1 MKHILVPVGSSSNA
15 TNHLQ
20 YTVDL
25 AKAFGAKIY
34 VVQIYNVYTKAGTLI
49 KVDDIIER
57 KSQEFL
63 KNHIATVD
71 AKGVEIELK
80 IFKGDVVDILEQVCE
95 VLEIDLIV
103 LEPKTTTVKEEE
115 YLGKVSGRIIKRTQV
130 PALVVPEGY
139 AYKPISSILMALKS
153 VVVKKE
159 GVLKPLIEIMTHY
172 KAPVNLLLVKTPS
185 FEEGDFEVPDE
196 LSAIISDTK
205 ETQNATTYQGILEHY
220 QSFNPDLLCVV
231 RRKRGFFN
239 KLWEGDTILKKDFYV
254 SSMPVLIL
262 SGLK

>member
-20 YTVDL
+20 YTVDF

-63 KNHIATVD
+63 RKHISTVD

-80 IFKGDVVDILEQVCE
+80 TFKGDVVDILEHVCE

-103 LEPKTTTVKEEE
+103 LEPKTASVQEEE
-115 YLGKVSGRIIKRTQV
+115 YLGKVSGRIIKRTQL
-130 PALVVPEGY
+130 PALVIPEGY
-139 AYKPISSILMALKS
+139 QFKPFTSILMALKS
-153 VVVKKE
+153 AVMKKQ
-159 GVLKPLIEIMTHY
+159 GVLKPLIEIKDQF
-172 KAPVNLLLVKTPS
+172 KARVNLLLVKTPS
-185 FEEGDFEVPDE
+185 YREGDLEVPEE
-196 LSAIISDTK
+196 LSSIMSSTMESI
-205 ETQNATTYQGILEHY
+205 NATTYQGILEHY
-220 QSFNPDLLCVV
+220 KSFDPDLLCVV
-231 RRKRGFFN
+231 RRKRGIFS